1 MKPKSLR
8 HLSHYIV
15 LLLLMVGSLV
25 ALIFTSRN
33 ILSHTVFLI
42 FITVSYLF
50 WGIVHSAVEKELNSK
65 IVLEYLLLGLLGL
78 TMVLGVLYYL

>member
-42 FITVSYLF
+42 FITVSYLL
-50 WGIVHSAVEKELNSK
+50 WGVIHSAIEKELTTK
-65 IVLEYLLLGLLGL
+65 TFLEYSILGLLGL
-78 TMVLGVLYYL
+78 TMVLSVLYYL